1 MSSDSAFIVYVGFI
15 YSFLFAAKMQKKQK
29 HAYLISIQ
37 EVQSSRLYSAAN
49 GEPLN
54 ASPTVKNP
62 PAMRET
68 WIQSLGWED
77 SLEECMATQSS
88 ILAWRIPTDKRRLGS
103 QRVRSDWATKHS
115 IHTTAPQ
122 TNAVL
127 GLSEGARY
135 AKCLLL
141 LAWFPIL
148 VPKLTYQIQFAKCPR
163 VFHTIVPLPM
173 LLFLLEMAALHLI
186 SGLMP
191 AQKSL
196 FLSWVFSSI
205 S

>member
-1 MSSDSAFIVYVGFI
+1 
-15 YSFLFAAKMQKKQK
+15 MQKFGLPGGTSGKEPTYQCRKQ
-29 HAYLISIQ
+29 
-37 EVQSSRLYSAAN
+37 EMWVRF
-49 GEPLN
+49 
-54 ASPTVKNP
+54 
-62 PAMRET
+62 
-68 WIQSLGWED
+68 LGLED

-115 IHTTAPQ
+115 IHTKAPQ

-127 GLSEGARY
+127 GLSEGAHY
-135 AKCLLL
+135 AECLLL

-196 FLSWVFSSI
+196 FFPESFPPFLSLGQAS
-205 S
+205 